1 MLVYVLC
8 FISRDD
14 TFPWNPIFLSIELFT
29 LSREFLKVCV
39 AQLPHNEKIAK
50 GIFLKLSCLNSD
62 HEKSIQPFQWADYIN
77 PTKFTSQQQYLH
89 FSFSYL
95 EKLWNPNIAI
105 SEIYYTF
112 WFIQKGYHT

>member
-1 MLVYVLC
+1 MCSYGWGFIRLVYVLC
-8 FISRDD
+8 FISGDD
-14 TFPWNPIFLSIELFT
+14 TFPWNPTFLSIELFT

-89 FSFSYL
+89 FPFL
-95 EKLWNPNIAI
+95 ILRNFGTLI
-105 SEIYYTF
+105 
-112 WFIQKGYHT
+112 